1 MDALH
6 NLWLHLKQ
14 ALEERIDLSAQFL
27 EFHEK
32 AVQLAQQLDS
42 LEDNLRNSETSDE
55 KHQKLDEHWTNMQQL
70 YKDLK
75 NLAQSFI
82 TEAQKVKI

>member
-1 MDALH
+1 MH

-32 AVQLAQQLDS
+32 AVQLAEQLDS
-42 LEDNLRNSETSDE
+42 LEDNLRKPMSPED
-55 KHQKLDEHWTNMQQL
+55 QQIKLEEHWANMQQL

-75 NLAQSFI
+75 NLGHSFI
-82 TEAQKVKI
+82 TEAQKVSSN